1 MLAIVMFGVILFHR
15 QQLKDNLL
23 LGADNFAFL
32 VLQLS
37 AAFDLISPNYFIM
50 LIGNKFLWNIFT
62 ITEA

>member
-1 MLAIVMFGVILFHR
+1 MFGVIILHR

-37 AAFDLISPNYFIM
+37 VAFDLISPNYFIM
-50 LIGNKFLWNIFT
+50 LIGNKFL
-62 ITEA
+62 